1 MKKNNNNILEYLLM
15 IFVIFMPFFIGKD
28 IFLLNMLIMSGINI
42 ILTTSLRLC
51 FITGIWNMGQA
62 AFYSIGA
69 YSIVFLMKGLNISYW
84 LGIIISPLISCII
97 ALIIGFIVLRVKGIY
112 FAILSMSF
120 VEVVRLTYINIRPPS
135 EITMRSLPPDP
146 IFIKNFFK
154 IDFTSDRIYYY
165 YLILVFVIIT
175 ILILKNIEKSQLG
188 KILIA
193 IEKNE
198 TLTASFG
205 VNTYYYKIIAFCI
218 SSFFAGLAG
227 ALFAAYNII
236 VTPTTFTI
244 WSSMMLI
251 VLMVVGGMKSTY
263 GPVLGSIILTIL
275 PRYLPFD
282 QVEQKIIYGILLILI
297 ILLLPKG
304 LISLPEE
311 LKKLLFYKSFLKNRT
326 SRN

>member
-1 MKKNNNNILEYLLM
+1 MKEKTNNILEYLL
-15 IFVIFMPFFIGKD
+15 IVFAIFMPFFVKD
-28 IFLLNMLIMSGINI
+28 KFLINMLIMAGINI
-42 ILTTSLRLC
+42 ILVTSLRLC
-51 FITGIWNMGQA
+51 FITGIWNISQA

-69 YSIVFLMKGLNISYW
+69 YSLVIIMKSLNMSYW
-84 LGIIISPLISCII
+84 LVIIISPLISSII

-112 FAILSMSF
+112 FALLSMSL
-120 VEVVRLTYINIRPPS
+120 VEVVRLTYINTRAPS
-135 EITMRSLPPDP
+135 ERLMRSLPPDP

-154 IDFTSDRIYYY
+154 IDFTSDKIYYY

-175 ILILKNIEKSQLG
+175 ILILKNIEKSKLG

-198 TLTASFG
+198 ILLTSFG

-236 VTPTTFTI
+236 VTPTSFTMWTSMTF
-244 WSSMMLI
+244 I
-251 VLMVVGGMKSTY
+251 VMIVVGGMKSIY
-263 GPVLGSIILTIL
+263 GSVLGAIILTIL

-282 QVEQKIIYGILLILI
+282 MIEQKIVYGIVLILTLLIL
-297 ILLLPKG
+297 PEG
-304 LISLPEE
+304 FVSLPGK
-311 LKKLLFYKSFLKNRT
+311 LKNLFYQFFLSNKASQN
-326 SRN
+326 